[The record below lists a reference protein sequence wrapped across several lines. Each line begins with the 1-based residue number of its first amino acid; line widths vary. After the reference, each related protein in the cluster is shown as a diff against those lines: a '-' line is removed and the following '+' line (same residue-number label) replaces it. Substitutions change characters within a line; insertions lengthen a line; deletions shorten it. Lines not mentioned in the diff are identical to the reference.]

1 MEEAQKTEKKI
12 RKNMEQLDQKLE
24 KYATGEIYPFH
35 MPGHK
40 RAGLFFPNPY
50 QIDITEIDGFDNL
63 HHPEGILKD
72 GMTYAAKV
80 FGAKQT
86 FYLVNG
92 STCGLLAA
100 VSAAVPKRGRL
111 LMARNCHKAVY
122 HAAYLRELSVD
133 YLYPQIT
140 EVGIQGAIRPDEVR
154 LALSGEKKHDAVVI
168 TSPTYD
174 GVVSDIEAIARIVHE
189 HGIPLIV
196 DEAHGAHFGF
206 SEAFPVSA
214 KALGADVVIQSIHK
228 TLPAFT
234 QTALLHLQ
242 SDRVSEAEMRKFLGI
257 YETSS
262 PSYIFMAGIEKCV
275 RMLEKD
281 GGRLF
286 SDYEARLREFFEKTK
301 KLQKIKI
308 LKRSDFGTEEAFDFD
323 PSKLILSV
331 RDTDMTGQELYDILL
346 SRYGLQMEMAS
357 GFYVTAMTSIM
368 DRKEGFDRLAEALL
382 AVDGTLGSKKDASG
396 DFIKRVYR
404 ENEKKMEIADAVDGG
419 VRKVSLD
426 QAEGKIAAEY
436 VYLYPPG
443 IPMLVPGEQIT
454 GQVVENMKNC
464 GKLGLNVQGTVED
477 GWINVVNF

>member
-1 MEEAQKTEKKI
+1 M
-12 RKNMEQLDQKLE
+12 
-24 KYATGEIYPFH
+24 
-35 MPGHK
+35 
-40 RAGLFFPNPY
+40 
-50 QIDITEIDGFDNL
+50 
-63 HHPEGILKD
+63 
-72 GMTYAAKV
+72 
-80 FGAKQT
+80 
-86 FYLVNG
+86 
-92 STCGLLAA
+92 
-100 VSAAVPKRGRL
+100 
-111 LMARNCHKAVY
+111 
-122 HAAYLRELSVD
+122 
-133 YLYPQIT
+133 
-140 EVGIQGAIRPDEVR
+140 
-154 LALSGEKKHDAVVI
+154 
-168 TSPTYD
+168 
-174 GVVSDIEAIARIVHE
+174 VSDIEAIARIVHE

-281 GGRLF
+281 GGQLF

-404 ENEKKMEIADAVDGG
+404 ENEKKLEIADAVDGG
-419 VRKVSLD
+419 VRKVSFD

>member
-1 MEEAQKTEKKI
+1 
-12 RKNMEQLDQKLE
+12 MEQLDKKLE
-24 KYATGEIYPFH
+24 AYAKSGVYPFH

-40 RAGLFFPNPY
+40 RADLAFPNPY

-63 HHPEGILKD
+63 HHAEDIIKENEEH
-72 GMTYAAKV
+72 AARV
-80 FGAKQT
+80 FGAEKT

-100 VSAAVPKRGRL
+100 ISAAVKKRGRL

-140 EVGIQGAIRPDEVR
+140 AAGIQGAICPEEVED
-154 LALSGEKKHDAVVI
+154 ALPGKEAYGAVVI

-174 GVVSDIEAIARIVHE
+174 GVVSDVERIAEIVHA

-206 SEAFPVSA
+206 SEGFPVSA
-214 KALGADVVIQSIHK
+214 KALGADIVIQSIHK

-234 QTALLHLQ
+234 QTALFHLQ
-242 SDRVSEAEMRKFLGI
+242 SERVLEAEVRKFLGI

-281 GGRLF
+281 GTRLF
-286 SDYEARLREFFEKTK
+286 DRYKERLQQFLEKTK
-301 KLQKIKI
+301 QLQKIKI
-308 LKRSDFGTEEAFDFD
+308 LQKSDFTSREAFDFD
-323 PSKLILSV
+323 QSKLILSV
-331 RDTDMTGQELYDILL
+331 RNTDMTGQELYDILL
-346 SRYGLQMEMAS
+346 HRYHLQMEMAS
-357 GFYVTAMTSIM
+357 GFYVTAMTSIL
-368 DRKEGFDRLAEALL
+368 DRQEGFDRLAQALL
-382 AVDGTLGSKKDASG
+382 AIDGTLSEKKDDTA
-396 DFIKRVYR
+396 DFIKTVYR
-404 ENEKKMEIADAVDGG
+404 ENEKKLEIAEAVDADVVQVPLEEAAG
-419 VRKVSLD
+419 KVS
-426 QAEGKIAAEY
+426 AEY

-443 IPMLVPGEQIT
+443 IPIVVPGEVIT
-454 GQVVENMKNC
+454 GETVENVRNC
-464 GKLGLNVQGTVED
+464 GKLGLNIQGTVED
-477 GWINVVNF
+477 GRINVVNFSRLYYN

>member
-1 MEEAQKTEKKI
+1 
-12 RKNMEQLDQKLE
+12 MEQLDQKLE

-72 GMTYAAKV
+72 GMAHAAKV

-140 EVGIQGAIRPDEVR
+140 EAGIQGAIRPDEVR
-154 LALSGEKKHDAVVI
+154 LALAGEKKYDAVVI

-275 RMLEKD
+275 RMLENREILENINFFFYGDDRLKEMRPKIQALPD
-281 GGRLF
+281 CNVVSSVKNNIEIGGIN
-286 SDYEARLREFFEKTK
+286 S
-301 KLQKIKI
+301 
-308 LKRSDFGTEEAFDFD
+308 
-323 PSKLILSV
+323 SKAHALEILSQKLEIP
-331 RDTDMTGQELYDILL
+331 REG
-346 SRYGLQMEMAS
+346 
-357 GFYVTAMTSIM
+357 IM
-368 DRKEGFDRLAEALL
+368 SFG
-382 AVDGTLGSKKDASG
+382 DAG
-396 DFIKRVYR
+396 ND
-404 ENEKKMEIADAVDGG
+404 
-419 VRKVSLD
+419 
-426 QAEGKIAAEY
+426 
-436 VYLYPPG
+436 
-443 IPMLVPGEQIT
+443 IPMIRYAGMGVAVGNAWDDVKAAADYVAES
-454 GQVVENMKNC
+454 ND
-464 GKLGLNVQGTVED
+464 ED
-477 GWINVVNF
+477 GVGRTIRRFALGEKL

>member
-1 MEEAQKTEKKI
+1 ME
-12 RKNMEQLDQKLE
+12 RLDQKLE
-24 KYATGEIYPFH
+24 TYAKSGIYPFH

-40 RAGLFFPNPY
+40 RADLAFPNPY

-63 HHPEGILKD
+63 HHAEDILKESEEH
-72 GMTYAAKV
+72 AAQV
-80 FGAKQT
+80 FGADKT

-100 VSAAVPKRGRL
+100 ISAAVPKRGRL

-122 HAAYLRELSVD
+122 HAAYLRELTVD

-140 EVGIQGAIRPDEVR
+140 EAGIQGAILPGEV
-154 LALSGEKKHDAVVI
+154 LCALSGEKTYDAVVI

-174 GVVSDIEAIARIVHE
+174 GVVSDIAQIAEIVHA

-206 SEAFPVSA
+206 SEKFPVSA
-214 KALGADVVIQSIHK
+214 KALGADLVIQSIHK

-242 SDRVSEAEMRKFLGI
+242 SDRISESEVRKFLGI

-275 RMLEKD
+275 RMLEED
-281 GGRLF
+281 GQRLF
-286 SDYEARLREFFEKTK
+286 ADYEKRLKKFFKKTK
-301 KLQKIKI
+301 QLQKIKI
-308 LKRSDFGTEEAFDFD
+308 LQKSDFNSSEAFDFD
-323 PSKLILSV
+323 RSKLILSV
-331 RDTDMTGQELYDILL
+331 RNTDMTGQQLYEILL
-346 SRYGLQMEMAS
+346 NRYGLQMEMAS

-368 DRKEGFDRLAEALL
+368 DRMEGFSRLAEALL
-382 AVDGTLGSKKDASG
+382 EIDGTLGEKKDVSG
-396 DFIKRVYR
+396 DFVKAVYQK
-404 ENEKKMEIADAVDGG
+404 NEKKLEIAEAVDADVKSIPTGEAAG
-419 VRKVSLD
+419 FIS
-426 QAEGKIAAEY
+426 AEY

-443 IPMLVPGEQIT
+443 IPILVPGEKIT
-454 GQVVENMKNC
+454 ESIVENIRNC
-464 GKLGLNVQGTVED
+464 GKLGLNIQGTVED
-477 GWINVVNF
+477 GRINVVNFSRLYYN

>member
-12 RKNMEQLDQKLE
+12 RENMEQLDQKLE
-24 KYATGEIYPFH
+24 KYATGETYPFH

-72 GMTYAAKV
+72 GMAYAAKV

-111 LMARNCHKAVY
+111 LMARNCHKAAY

-154 LALSGEKKHDAVVI
+154 LALAGEKKYDAVVI

-404 ENEKKMEIADAVDGG
+404 ENEKKLEIADAVGG
-419 VRKVSLD
+419 GKDRSRVCVSLSAGD
-426 QAEGKIAAEY
+426 TDAGAGRADHRTGRGKHEKLWKTGAQC
-436 VYLYPPG
+436 PG
-443 IPMLVPGEQIT
+443 
-454 GQVVENMKNC
+454 NC
-464 GKLGLNVQGTVED
+464 GRRLDKRCQFLKTIL
-477 GWINVVNF
+477 